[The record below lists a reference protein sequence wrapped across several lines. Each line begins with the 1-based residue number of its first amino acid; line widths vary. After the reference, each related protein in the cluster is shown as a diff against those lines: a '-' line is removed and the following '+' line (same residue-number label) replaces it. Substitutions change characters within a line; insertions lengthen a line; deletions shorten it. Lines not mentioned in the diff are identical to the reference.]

1 MVPHV
6 ARKTAVITGRR

>member
-6 ARKTAVITGRR
+6 ARKTAVITGRQ